1 MKNIP
6 CFADFHIHPNLKSF
20 NSGHP
25 MPLKNMWEEI
35 EHIKPKS
42 AAGRFAVNNSKGV
55 GKESQTNFYKL
66 IEGNVRVAFIS
77 LYPMERGFFDIRNLP
92 KAIAGKKGID
102 ELSAITMGYDIER
115 IQFLRK
121 GTDYFKELQL
131 EYNYVRSNQG
141 DSPCGKYAFKLAN
154 SYAEL
159 KDIVENKPNT
169 IAGVLQIE
177 GGHVL
182 FDKEML
188 SGKLNKKEMKAK
200 IKEHVI
206 TIKEWETPPLMINI
220 SHHFYNELCG
230 HSKSFNFLV
239 GSGFL
244 NQRRGLETGLTGYGI
259 KAMKE
264 LLSNSNG
271 RRIYIDS
278 KHMSLQSRKEYYNW
292 VRSYNYLNKNDN
304 IPLII
309 SHTGV
314 NGFKSM
320 TGSLIKADS
329 ETKNAK
335 SHFFNWSINNSDEEI
350 SLIHHTKGL
359 MGFMLD
365 RTKLGGG
372 KFIKELKSIK
382 QEEEIKDMY
391 MRMFWDN
398 IFQAIRAI
406 GEPSAWDHVCI
417 GSDLDGGI
425 FTMEYYD
432 AANKF
437 PLLYNDLYSFLRRTK
452 YEKELWYGMKEEELL
467 DRIFFKNV
475 MLFCE
480 RYF

>member
-25 MPLKNMWEEI
+25 KPKVSMWEAV
-35 EHIKPKS
+35 EHMKPKS
-42 AAGRFAVNNSKGV
+42 ASGRFAVNNSKGV

-66 IEGNVRVAFIS
+66 IEGNVRVAFVS

-102 ELSAITMGYDIER
+102 ELSAVTMGYDVER

-121 GTDYFKELQL
+121 GTDYYKELQL
-131 EYNYVRSNQG
+131 EYNYVKSQQG
-141 DSPCGKYAFKLAN
+141 ESPCGKYGFKLVN

-159 KDIVENKPNT
+159 KDVVENKPNT

-182 FDKEML
+182 FDEDML
-188 SGKLNKKEMKAK
+188 SGKLNKKEMKTK
-200 IKEHVI
+200 IKDHVI
-206 TIKEWETPPLMINI
+206 SIKEWETPPLMMNI

-244 NQRRGLETGLTGYGI
+244 NQRRGLELGLSGYGI

-271 RRIYIDS
+271 RRIYVDS
-278 KHMSLQSRKEYYNW
+278 KHMSLQARKEYYNW

-320 TGSLIKADS
+320 TGSLIKPDS
-329 ETKNAK
+329 ETKNSK
-335 SHFFNWSINNSDEEI
+335 SQFFNWSINNSDEEI
-350 SLIHHTKGL
+350 ALVHQTKGL
-359 MGFMLD
+359 LGFMLD

-372 KFIKELKSIK
+372 KFIKDLKSAK
-382 QEEEIKDMY
+382 TEEETKDMY
-391 MRMFWDN
+391 MRVFWDN
-398 IFQAIRAI
+398 VFQCIRAI
-406 GEPSAWDHVCI
+406 GEHSAWDSICI

-432 AANKF
+432 ASNKF
-437 PLLYNDLYSFLRRTK
+437 PLLYNDLYSYLKRTK
-452 YEKELWYGMKEEELL
+452 YQKELWYGMKEEDLL